1 MNIFLVNYPRIL
13 FYVYLVCFPNL
24 RNYVPHML
32 SPRSKNCILGY
43 PSNYKGF
50 RCFDPL
56 EKKFFIS
63 LHIILQEDSFLYP
76 SLISKCISPKT
87 SFSSSKSQSSLL
99 FPSLTS
105 PHSSPTL
112 SPNRV
117 FNSQTS
123 PNLEHLSPLPTHSSS
138 FSPPPKHPSST
149 YPNNVA

>member
-105 PHSSPTL
+105 PNISPIL
-112 SPNRV
+112 SPNKFTICILLVIWNTLVPCRHGPRLTYS
-117 FNSQTS
+117 NTS
-123 PNLEHLSPLPTHSSS
+123 I
-138 FSPPPKHPSST
+138 
-149 YPNNVA
+149 